1 MYLGK
6 GVEIDVDGAWVEG
19 GGVGYGLVIR
29 QDGEE
34 VYRAGGPVPGDPDLL
49 GHRQIGGEIY
59 AVVEALRW
67 CVRHKVPACTIY
79 HDYEG
84 LEAWATGRWK
94 AKTPLTK
101 RYVAFLRQVR
111 DKVQITWVKVP
122 AHKGHHW
129 NEVVDQLARAG
140 AARTPAP
147 PPPQSPPS
155 SKSLE

>member
-1 MYLGK
+1 VYQGK

-29 QDGEE
+29 RDGEE
-34 VYRAGGPVPGDPDLL
+34 VYRAGGPVPAEPDLL

-101 RYVAFLRQVR
+101 RYVAFLQKVR

-122 AHKGHHW
+122 AHAGHHW

-140 AARTPAP
+140 AAQTPAP
-147 PPPQSPPS
+147 LPPQSPPS
-155 SKSLE
+155 SKLLE